1 MANMMPEGD
10 AIRKAIKW
18 IAAELTE
25 KPDQPVQKLVTE
37 AVIRF
42 DLSPKD
48 SEFLI
53 GFYRKE
59 GNPSSAN

>member
-1 MANMMPEGD
+1 MANIMPEGE

-25 KPDQPVQKLVTE
+25 NPDKPVQKLVNE
-37 AVIRF
+37 AVMRF

-48 SEFLI
+48 SEFLMA
-53 GFYRKE
+53 FYRKE